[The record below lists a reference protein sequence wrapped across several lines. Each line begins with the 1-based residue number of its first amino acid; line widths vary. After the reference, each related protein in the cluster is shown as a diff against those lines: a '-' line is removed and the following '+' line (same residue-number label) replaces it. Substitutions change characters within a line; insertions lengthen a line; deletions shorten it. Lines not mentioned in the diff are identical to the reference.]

1 MTKSRNGY
9 YKYQQLSH
17 PASTGSDLQLHS
29 YKVTP
34 SWLFDW
40 DNTWRF
46 HCVADVRLLMMA
58 LRTIWMK
65 HMAPSCAIQ
74 EAQSPCSVPGMISW
88 LVDGRPTGWSLT
100 TCMSAQNNTRHGVL
114 FRCITLHVLVPW
126 FITTA
131 LATVVYLRHLFK
143 KFWKNCSWKID
154 KFLLKVTCTEQSK
167 RISMHKL

>member
-1 MTKSRNGY
+1 MDTI
-9 YKYQQLSH
+9 
-17 PASTGSDLQLHS
+17 STSSSVTQRVLARICNCTVIKWHHSDCLTGTTRGVS
-29 YKVTP
+29 I
-34 SWLFDW
+34 
-40 DNTWRF
+40 
-46 HCVADVRLLMMA
+46 VADVRLLMMA
-58 LRTIWMK
+58 LRTMWMK

-100 TCMSAQNNTRHGVL
+100 TCVSAQNNTRHVVL